1 MKTKNSQKM
10 SNVKQA
16 IVTAVCIAL
25 CTVLP
30 MAFHSIPQAGTIYA
44 PMHIP
49 VLICGMVCSFPYA
62 IVCGALGPIISSLLT
77 GMPPAPVLP
86 AMVVELTAYALICS
100 LMMKFVYTKKAPVD
114 VYLSLVTA
122 MLLGRVIAGIAK
134 ALIFARGEITITAWA
149 TSYFVTSLP
158 AIIIQI
164 VLIPVIYFALQKA
177 NLIPS
182 RYIVDEK

>member
-1 MKTKNSQKM
+1 MKTINKQKM
-10 SNVKQA
+10 SHVKQA

-30 MAFHSIPQAGTIYA
+30 MAFHSIPQAGSIYA

-49 VLICGMVCSFPYA
+49 VLICGLVCSFPYA
-62 IVCGALGPIISSLLT
+62 LVCGILGPIISSLLT

-86 AMVVELTAYALICS
+86 GMIVELAAYGLICA
-100 LMMKFVYTKKAPVD
+100 LMMKFIKTKNTPAD
-114 VYLSLVTA
+114 VYISLVSG

-158 AIIIQI
+158 GIAIQI
-164 VLIPVIYFALQKA
+164 VLVPIVYFALQKA

-182 RYIVDEK
+182 RYIIDEK